1 MKEKLILVI
10 KGFIMGIANIIPGVS
25 GGTLAMTLG
34 IYEQFIS
41 SISHLFSKLK
51 ENLKFLIPV
60 AIGMVLAIVTLSRVI
75 DYSFNHFPLPTM
87 LFFVGLVLGGIPMI
101 YSKIK
106 DEKKTKPSNIITFL
120 IPFAIVIF
128 MSVIGMFA
136 TGMGEVNLGNLNFL
150 GFIILFLV
158 GMIAAG
164 TMVIPGVS
172 GSLVLMLLGYYYPV
186 LGLIKAITKFENLAH
201 NILVAGVFG
210 MGIIIGI
217 VAISK
222 IIEFLFSKYEKK
234 FYFGVFGFILASAP
248 AIILSGIQEIS
259 IIFTIPQIIASIV
272 LLIIGF
278 IVSYKLGEK

>member
-136 TGMGEVNLGNLNFL
+136 TGMGEVNLVNLNFF

-210 MGIIIGI
+210 MGIIVGI

-259 IIFTIPQIIASIV
+259 IIFTIPQIIASID

>member
-25 GGTLAMTLG
+25 GGTLAMSLG

-60 AIGMVLAIVTLSRVI
+60 ALGMVLAIVTLSRVI

-136 TGMGEVNLGNLNFL
+136 TGMGEVNLGNLNFF

>member
-75 DYSFNHFPLPTM
+75 DYSFKHFPLPTM

-120 IPFAIVIF
+120 IPFIVVIF

-210 MGIIIGI
+210 MGIIVGI

>member
-60 AIGMVLAIVTLSRVI
+60 ALGMVLAIVTLSRVI
-75 DYSFNHFPLPTM
+75 DYSFKHFPLPTM

-106 DEKKTKPSNIITFL
+106 DEKKTKPSNTITFL

-136 TGMGEVNLGNLNFL
+136 TGMGEVNLGNLNFF

-210 MGIIIGI
+210 MGIIVGI

>member
-1 MKEKLILVI
+1 MKEKLVLVI

-60 AIGMVLAIVTLSRVI
+60 AIGMVLAIITLSRVI
-75 DYSFNHFPLPTM
+75 DYSYNHFPLPTM

-101 YSKIK
+101 YNKIK
-106 DEKKTKPSNIITFL
+106 NEKKTKLSNAITFL
-120 IPFAIVIF
+120 IPFLIVLF
-128 MSVIGMFA
+128 MSVIGMFT
-136 TGMGEVNLGNLNFL
+136 TGIGEVNLVSLNFFEYIL
-150 GFIILFLV
+150 LFLV
-158 GMIAAG
+158 GMLAAG

-186 LGLIKAITKFENLAH
+186 LGLIKSITKFENLTH
-201 NILVAGVFG
+201 NLIVAATFG
-210 MGIIIGI
+210 IGIIVGI

-222 IIEFLFSKYEKK
+222 LIEFLFNKYEKK

-259 IIFTIPQIIASIV
+259 IIFTVPQIIASIV
-272 LLIIGF
+272 LLIIGY
-278 IVSYKLGEK
+278 IISYKLGEK

>member
-60 AIGMVLAIVTLSRVI
+60 ALGMVLAIVTLSRVI

-136 TGMGEVNLGNLNFL
+136 TGMGEVNLGNLNFF

-210 MGIIIGI
+210 MGIIVGI

-259 IIFTIPQIIASIV
+259 IIFTIPQIIVSIV

>member
-136 TGMGEVNLGNLNFL
+136 TGMGEVNLGNLNFF

-210 MGIIIGI
+210 MGIIVGI

>member
-136 TGMGEVNLGNLNFL
+136 TGMGEVNLGNLNFF

-210 MGIIIGI
+210 IGIIVGI

>member
-60 AIGMVLAIVTLSRVI
+60 ALGMVLAIVTLSRVI
-75 DYSFNHFPLPTM
+75 DYSFKHFPLPTM

-120 IPFAIVIF
+120 IPFIVVIF

-136 TGMGEVNLGNLNFL
+136 TGMGEVNLGNLNFF

-210 MGIIIGI
+210 IGIIVGI

>member
-136 TGMGEVNLGNLNFL
+136 TGMGEVNLGNLNFF
-150 GFIILFLV
+150 GFVILFLV

-210 MGIIIGI
+210 MGIIVGI

>member
-1 MKEKLILVI
+1 MRENLVLII

-41 SISHLFSKLK
+41 AISHLLSKLK

-60 AIGMVLAIVTLSRVI
+60 VIGMGLAIVTLSRVI
-75 DYSFNHFPLPTM
+75 DYSYNHFPLPTM

-101 YSKIK
+101 YSKIRNESK
-106 DEKKTKPSNIITFL
+106 VKISNIVIFL
-120 IPFAIVIF
+120 IPFLLVLL
-128 MSVIGMFA
+128 MSVIGMFT
-136 TGMGEVNLGNLNFL
+136 TGIGEVNLAKLNVL
-150 GFIILFLV
+150 EYIMLFFV

-186 LGLIKAITKFENLAH
+186 LGLIKEITKFQNLGH
-201 NILVAGVFG
+201 NLIVALTFG
-210 MGIIIGI
+210 LGIIVGI
-217 VAISK
+217 VVISK
-222 IIEFLFSKYEKK
+222 IIEFLFNKHEKK

-259 IIFTIPQIIASIV
+259 IIINIPQVIAAIILLV
-272 LLIIGF
+272 LGF
-278 IVSYKLGEK
+278 IISYKLGEK

>member
-60 AIGMVLAIVTLSRVI
+60 ALGMVLAIVTLSRVI

-136 TGMGEVNLGNLNFL
+136 TGMGEVNLGNLNFF

-210 MGIIIGI
+210 IGIIVGI

>member
-60 AIGMVLAIVTLSRVI
+60 AIGMILAIITLSRVI
-75 DYSFNHFPLPTM
+75 DYSFKHFPLPTM

-136 TGMGEVNLGNLNFL
+136 TGMGEVNLGNLNFF
-150 GFIILFLV
+150 GFVILFLV

-186 LGLIKAITKFENLAH
+186 LGLIKAITKFENLGH

-210 MGIIIGI
+210 MGIIVGI

-259 IIFTIPQIIASIV
+259 IIFTIPQIIVSIV